1 MLYPILLI
9 PSIGLYSAYIL
20 GKSEFEKIEKKYAYQ
35 RKMIHD
41 FQNVAMCQHQTIL
54 PVKEDPQ
61 PSWFLEDEQK
71 VAGSRHDFDPNT
83 IRPECADLYQIYI
96 QSSSLYKKYK
106 KDTSRETPKYF
117 V

>member
-41 FQNVAMCQHQTIL
+41 FQNLAMCQHQTIL
-54 PVKEDPQ
+54 PVKEEPY
-61 PSWFLEDEQK
+61 
-71 VAGSRHDFDPNT
+71 DFDPNT